1 MIELRDCYGN
11 EVGSAEIELI
21 DDAVLPK
28 GTRCFVGFTE
38 EAYSLRK
45 SITWENRDSFIGN
58 HVEIIFQEH
67 GAKDKPRMGR
77 IVRTRP
83 DRD

>member
-1 MIELRDCYGN
+1 VIELGDCYGN
-11 EVGSAEIELI
+11 KVGSVEIELI
-21 DDAVLPK
+21 DDAVFPK
-28 GTRCFVGFTE
+28 EHGILSGLRRQHIRCANQLHV
-38 EAYSLRK
+38 
-45 SITWENRDSFIGN
+45 ENRDSFIGN
-58 HVEIIFQEH
+58 YIEIIFQEH